1 MEGPQVELGSQLQSH
16 TAGRYPPV
24 TGCCWRETHH
34 LLFLAIL
41 LAISREPPATTNR
54 ETNKQS
60 ILCRLFVGFINF
72 FLGLFIQS
80 YTNDRE

>member
-1 MEGPQVELGSQLQSH
+1 MEDPQVELGSQLQSLA
-16 TAGRYPPV
+16 AGKYPPV

-34 LLFLAIL
+34 LLFLAI
-41 LAISREPPATTNR
+41 SRESPATTNR

-80 YTNDRE
+80 YTNNRE